1 MSYVWDRADFQFIA
15 VCRFNAASEK
25 LHVNTPDATCKPSLS
40 CQYEKH
46 AGLRELKSVVS
57 FRNTKSTHFG
67 QECRSLKT

>member
-1 MSYVWDRADFQFIA
+1 MYYVRDRADFPFIA
-15 VCRFNAASEK
+15 VCRLNAVSEK
-25 LHVNTPDATCKPSLS
+25 LHVNTPDATCEPSTS
-40 CQYEKH
+40 YQYEEY